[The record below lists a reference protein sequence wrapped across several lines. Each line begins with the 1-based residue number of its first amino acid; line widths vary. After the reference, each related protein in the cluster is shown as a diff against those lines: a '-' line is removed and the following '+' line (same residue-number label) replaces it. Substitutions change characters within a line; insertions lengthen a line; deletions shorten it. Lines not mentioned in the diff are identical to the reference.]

1 MAEEDALK
9 SLQERLRQS
18 GLTSAETAPRRSRA
32 SRTPLD
38 DKVDTFMGASLGDK
52 VDDGIKPATNADS
65 PPPPAIDLADDD
77 EAEASVPKRRIKKT
91 RARNAPTA
99 LDPALFNQ
107 FASAMSGAP
116 TASKEEKDNDLTADK
131 ELASSPL
138 PSPPKPTV
146 QQALPPLSPP
156 RPAAT
161 DPPRRV
167 TLPPNPVDKD
177 DKLTKE
183 LMEIKKTLAVE
194 RDKLDDFEA
203 LCGKL
208 IDKDA
213 PTARNLAQYIG
224 GLLEKEDELDSVK
237 KERANFSQRLKE
249 LQAELDKQ
257 KESYD
262 ELKNSAKAE
271 QDDFMELQ
279 RQLKQTREDLEE
291 KQATYN
297 ALLESSKT
305 NLGDTQELEA
315 KIAELQEA
323 LEKQLQLNETL
334 QSSFEKSKQEA
345 TELEQKLDAAT
356 LMGSGTS
363 TDDRSEELARQ
374 LSETQELLEEQRVRY
389 DDLQTAFQGNNEQI
403 ESLKDELQQV
413 RIASEEQKSEY
424 NALVMS
430 SGGADGK
437 SEELVRQ
444 LSETQS
450 ELAKL
455 QQAYEELESAS
466 KEAIPTDADQ
476 GVLNAR
482 ISELEELLRQKDIEL
497 EELNANVK
505 KIPSRLC
512 DVSLPPELMKLE
524 EEETRLMDAA
534 EKELQ
539 MMEDLIRDQAEYI
552 RKFEEQMRQEEEE
565 MTQKLAELG
574 LELKPL
580 EREEKKELSAEKP
593 QGEEIAS
600 EAE

>member
-1 MAEEDALK
+1 MADEDALK

-52 VDDGIKPATNADS
+52 VDDDIKPATNADS
-65 PPPPAIDLADDD
+65 PPPPAIDLADED
-77 EAEASVPKRRIKKT
+77 EGEASVPKRRIKKT

-116 TASKEEKDNDLTADK
+116 TASKEEKDNDATVDK

-138 PSPPKPTV
+138 PSSPKPTV
-146 QQALPPLSPP
+146 QQALPPPSP

-177 DKLTKE
+177 EKLTKE

-208 IDKDA
+208 IEKNA

-224 GLLEKEDELDSVK
+224 GLLEKEDELDSAK
-237 KERANFSQRLKE
+237 KERAKFSQRLEE
-249 LQAELDKQ
+249 LQVELEKQ

-271 QDDFMELQ
+271 QDDFLELQ
-279 RQLKQTREDLEE
+279 RQLKQAREDLEE

-323 LEKQLQLNETL
+323 HEKQLQLNEAL

-356 LMGSGTS
+356 LMGPGTS

-389 DDLQTAFQGNNEQI
+389 DELQTAFQSNNEQI
-403 ESLKDELQQV
+403 ESLKNELQQA
-413 RIASEEQKSEY
+413 RIASEEQKNEY
-424 NALVMS
+424 NAFVMS
-430 SGGADGK
+430 SGGADGN
-437 SEELVRQ
+437 SEELVKQ

-455 QQAYEELESAS
+455 QQAYEELENAS
-466 KEAIPTDADQ
+466 KEAIPTDVDQ

-482 ISELEELLRQKDIEL
+482 ISELEELLRQKDVEL

-505 KIPSRLC
+505 KLPSRLC

-580 EREEKKELSAEKP
+580 EREEKKELPAEKP